1 MSNSQF
7 RQTFPSGLLELRDI
21 PGWMQARL
29 QDTGVLAA
37 AQIEALMPKLELG
50 VQEQCVN
57 VVTHAY
63 DGKPG
68 QTLDIELTVTGER
81 VEVVVL
87 DDGPPFDPGGV
98 LPPEAGELQ
107 IHGFG
112 VGIIRALT
120 SEYHVMRVADRNV
133 TTMVFA
139 VPTTPT
145 AAAE

>member
-1 MSNSQF
+1 MSESHF

-21 PGWMQARL
+21 PAWLRARL
-29 QDTGVLAA
+29 LESGDVESAR
-37 AQIEALMPKLELG
+37 IDALMPSLELA

-63 DGKPG
+63 GSEPG
-68 QTLDIELTVTGER
+68 RSLELILTVGRETVT
-81 VEVVVL
+81 VEVI
-87 DDGPPFDPGGV
+87 DDGPEFDPADV
-98 LPPEAGELQ
+98 APPEPGELQ

-120 SEYHVMRVADRNV
+120 TEYRVERIGDQNV

-139 VPTTPT
+139 VPPVSSEG
-145 AAAE
+145 AR